1 MARSIGP
8 SLRYYWLK
16 LAGYPG
22 GKWLFSRIIGLIVP
36 YTGALSATVQSLEP
50 GHCVV
55 TLADRRKIRNHLNS
69 IHAIALCNLGEETTG
84 LALMNSLPDNTRGI
98 LIGISADYIKKARG
112 KLTAECR
119 CDIPDKLDT
128 HEYTIKGDIR
138 DSEGDLV
145 ATVRAR
151 WLIGPETH
159 AD

>member
-16 LAGYPG
+16 LSGHPG
-22 GKWLFSRIIGLIVP
+22 GKWLFSRILGMIVP
-36 YTGALSATVQSLEP
+36 YTGSLGATVQLLEP
-50 GHCVV
+50 GHCIV
-55 TLADRRKIRNHLNS
+55 TLADHRKIRNHLNS
-69 IHAIALCNLGEETTG
+69 IHAIALCNLGEQTTG
-84 LALMNSLPDNTRGI
+84 LALMNSLPDKTRGI
-98 LIGISADYIKKARG
+98 LTGISTDYLKKARG
-112 KLTAECR
+112 RLTAECC
-119 CDIPDKLDT
+119 CDIPNTPEK

-138 DSEGDLV
+138 DSQGDLV